1 LPEQYKQ
8 IQTNTQN
15 SNNSNMPASLKQLA
29 MESGILNVS
38 HAFFE
43 HFVEHYQNTE
53 FTMDDLKGDQ
63 KFQQCLLPDKPK
75 KVAKKA
81 VKKVVKKVAKT
92 SPKKSSPKISPE
104 DRQGLHDSAKCQC
117 RIWKG
122 GLDSVQCSRNK
133 KVGDFCNDHIKKG
146 AAEGTWWLGIIT
158 EPRPEAPVGGKD
170 MTVHFWTGQ
179 PQTPKEKKSPKETP
193 KEKKSPK
200 KVTISEEEPE
210 VFEETSEV
218 VEEVV
223 NELVDN
229 SIQEHFATQAESK
242 FPTSTEES
250 TEEVDDG
257 KTVADAGDVGNMA
270 DFDDLDED
278 TNDYNTDSAAAD
290 DIDDDSDEESPPPI
304 TEYDCDSV
312 SESESESEDEDDSI

>member
-1 LPEQYKQ
+1 
-8 IQTNTQN
+8 
-15 SNNSNMPASLKQLA
+15 MPASLKQLA

-53 FTMDDLKGDQ
+53 FTMDDLKRDQ

-75 KVAKKA
+75 KIAKKVAKK
-81 VKKVVKKVAKT
+81 VSKT

-104 DRQGLHDSAKCQC
+104 DRQGVHDSDKCQC
-117 RIWKG
+117 RIWKS

-158 EPRPEAPVGGKD
+158 DPRPEAPVGGKD

-179 PQTPKEKKSPKETP
+179 QQTPKEKKSPKKKKSPKEEP

-200 KVTISEEEPE
+200 AVSI
-210 VFEETSEV
+210 SEV
-218 VEEVV
+218 VEEVEEVV
-223 NELVDN
+223 NKLVDN
-229 SIQEHFATQAESK
+229 TIQVHFTTQAEKK
-242 FPTSTEES
+242 FPITSADPDKSITFKENS
-250 TEEVDDG
+250 TLALDADDIGDMVDFEG
-257 KTVADAGDVGNMA
+257 E
-270 DFDDLDED
+270 LDED
-278 TNDYNTDSAAAD
+278 NTNYSEKSENSIPDF
-290 DIDDDSDEESPPPI
+290 IESD
-304 TEYDCDSV
+304 
-312 SESESESEDEDDSI
+312 SESDEDEDEDE